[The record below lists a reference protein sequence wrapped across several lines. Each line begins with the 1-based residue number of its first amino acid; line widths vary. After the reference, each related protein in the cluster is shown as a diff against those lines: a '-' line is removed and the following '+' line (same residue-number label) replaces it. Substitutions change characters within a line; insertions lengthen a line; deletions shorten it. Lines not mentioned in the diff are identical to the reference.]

1 MIFRLLFDGK
11 LAFSPLDQIP
21 LHNILDLATGT
32 GQWAIEFADAHPE
45 AVVVGTDLSPIQP
58 Q

>member
-1 MIFRLLFDGK
+1 MLFDGK
-11 LAFSPLDQIP
+11 LALAPVDTIP
-21 LHNILDLATGT
+21 LHNVLDLATGT
-32 GQWAIEFADAHPE
+32 GRWAVEFADQYPS